1 MEKNIRNRLFTRRAL
16 ITGGLMVAILAANAV
31 VTRIMIAHSTPRVV
45 AFDMKKTLDNFM
57 DSVSR
62 KQLTESQSKALSDRF
77 NDALEKS
84 LGVAAA
90 DSVRKQPQFK
100 IVAVQIDMLLF
111 VDEAAELSLDDPAA
125 AYVSRAALK
134 LIAGLD
140 HFGFDVG
147 GRHCLD
153 IGASTGG
160 FTEVL
165 LNRGAAS
172 VIALDVGHGQLHPRI
187 AADDRVTSLEGV
199 NARDIG
205 PDDLPFQ
212 PDVLVSDV
220 SFISLRLLLLPMIS
234 VLRPQGDLVALIKP
248 QFESQHDETDHGI
261 VRDEAVRLRTVDEV
275 RAGESLQDRFLSL
288 VGGRH
293 TSEGPQWLRQS

>member
-1 MEKNIRNRLFTRRAL
+1 MAKIR
-16 ITGGLMVAILAANAV
+16 
-31 VTRIMIAHSTPRVV
+31 
-45 AFDMKKTLDNFM
+45 LDQLL
-57 DSVSR
+57 VSR
-62 KQLTESQSKALSDRF
+62 GLAPTRARAR
-77 NDALEKS
+77 DAVLRGHVRIGPRTAEKP
-84 LGVAAA
+84 GE
-90 DSVRKQPQFK
+90 P
-100 IVAVQIDMLLF
+100 

-220 SFISLRLLLLPMIS
+220 SFISLRLALPPALELS
-234 VLRPQGDLVALIKP
+234 CRPALGLFLVKP
-248 QFESQHDETDHGI
+248 QFEVGREGIGKGGMVRPERAETAATDLLNWLDG
-261 VRDEAVRLRTVDEV
+261 
-275 RAGESLQDRFLSL
+275 RAGWTALGLAPSPILGGDGNHEFLL
-288 VGGRH
+288 GAR
-293 TSEGPQWLRQS
+293 RD